1 MPPRFFWGHFGGH
14 STVYKWPEHHSSPAP
29 CANDPFTPALHRPQ
43 RNDLARATA
52 EVLGER
58 HALRAERD
66 ALASERQAV
75 REIRQVRAGK
85 EAEAEEPKRVQEQDG
100 VVREV

>member
-1 MPPRFFWGHFGGH
+1 
-14 STVYKWPEHHSSPAP
+14 
-29 CANDPFTPALHRPQ
+29 
-43 RNDLARATA
+43 
-52 EVLGER
+52 VLGER